1 MRYIYTN
8 FLNIIQDEDVAEL
21 VAISQ
26 GHRTCDRYPIQNVID
41 DTLLDNTE
49 SKIKQSAHS
58 ARKDTVIHLVSH
70 LDRTY
75 WWFPRLAKKSYQ
87 IRRME
92 ICPGYRRHLMPRFSG
107 VQCSDIFFI
116 SDCPRARDG
125 VQLFSCPTPDRYGIY
140 RCIDD
145 HALCDNKP
153 DCPNREDEN
162 KTVCMF
168 HKMVSFGH
176 MFC

>member
-1 MRYIYTN
+1 MHDWWA
-8 FLNIIQDEDVAEL
+8 FLFVPE
-21 VAISQ
+21 
-26 GHRTCDRYPIQNVID
+26 
-41 DTLLDNTE
+41 
-49 SKIKQSAHS
+49 
-58 ARKDTVIHLVSH
+58 
-70 LDRTY
+70 
-75 WWFPRLAKKSYQ
+75 
-87 IRRME
+87 
-92 ICPGYRRHLMPRFSG
+92 
-107 VQCSDIFFI
+107 
-116 SDCPRARDG
+116 CPRARDG

-176 MFC
+176 LFCYGSCLVCLCIFVYVKNNFKDKGKKLKWWESINGLIQCWDGEDIRTISGYQQRLFLVIFINCNLIISPFICITT